1 MMLNHLVGFY
11 THPKTE
17 WRSVEEKHES
27 SFSPLSHLAI
37 ISLIPAVVFYYAS
50 TQLGW
55 RLVEGNTVMLS
66 HQKALIMSVALYF
79 GLMAS
84 IVLLGLL
91 IRELSGTFDSP
102 TSLSQSIGLA
112 AYTATPLLLVGLSG
126 LYPSLWFVATAGL
139 LGLAYSVYLLF
150 AGVPILMHIPREM
163 TLVYASSVVACALV
177 LMVILIAAGV
187 IIWSMSVGPI
197 FSL

>member
-11 THPKTE
+11 THPKSE
-17 WRSVEEKHES
+17 WRSVEENRES
-27 SFSPLSHLAI
+27 SISPLSHLAI
-37 ISLIPAVVFYYAS
+37 VALIPAVVFYYAS
-50 TQLGW
+50 SSIGW
-55 RLVEGNTVMLS
+55 RLDNGDAVVFS
-66 HQKALIMSVALYF
+66 HQKSLVMGVALYV
-79 GLMAS
+79 GLLAS

-91 IRELSGTFDSP
+91 IRELSGTFDRP

-126 LYPSLWFVATAGL
+126 LYPSLWFVASAAV
-139 LGLAYSVYLLF
+139 LGVAYSVYLLF

-163 TLVYASSVVACALV
+163 TLVYTSSVVACALV
-177 LMVILIAAGV
+177 LMIILVAAGV
-187 IIWSMSVGPI
+187 IVWSVRVGPI